1 MQTKEKCGMR
11 GRYTIEARD
20 AKTGELVKAWSFDNQ
35 LTKINRDMRV
45 ALLLGEATGHTLSDL
60 EIKYFAFGTGTA
72 AATID
77 DTKLQNEIARKI
89 ATKITKLND
98 TTVQSIVS
106 LSPSEC
112 NFTIRE
118 IGVFCSP
125 AATTDPDSGILLSR
139 VNVNIQKNDNLT
151 LNIVRQDIVTI

>member
-1 MQTKEKCGMR
+1 METKENCGMR
-11 GRYTIEARD
+11 GRYIIEARD
-20 AKTGELVKAWSFDNQ
+20 ASGALVKAWSFDNQ

-45 ALLLGEATGHTLSDL
+45 AMLMGTASGYTLDDL
-60 EIKYFAFGTGTA
+60 VIRYFGFGTGTT
-72 AATID
+72 AATAN
-77 DTKLQNEIARKI
+77 DTKLQNEVMRKI
-89 ATKITKLND
+89 ATKVTQTTE
-98 TTVQSIVS
+98 TTVQSICS
-106 LSPSEC
+106 LSPSEG

-125 AATTDPDSGILLSR
+125 SATSELDSGIMLSR